1 MEKDK
6 KKKTFGDLK
15 IGDSIYLLNGL
26 EVKEL
31 KITKISNTSLYENSV
46 CLETDGGPD
55 HWYVGKSA
63 KNSYENTIFVDPE
76 RAMEVL
82 KEKATRRYSE
92 LQDKIDQEI
101 IEFEKLEKF
110 LYGKEKEV
118 R

>member
-1 MEKDK
+1 M
-6 KKKTFGDLK
+6 K

-31 KITKISNTSLYENSV
+31 KITKISSTSLYENSV

>member
-1 MEKDK
+1 M
-6 KKKTFGDLK
+6 K

-31 KITKISNTSLYENSV
+31 KITKIIEYKFGNSV

-55 HWYVGKSA
+55 YWMVGKSA
-63 KNSYENTIFVDPE
+63 INSYENTIFVDPE

-110 LYGKEKEV
+110 LHGK
-118 R
+118 

>member
-1 MEKDK
+1 M
-6 KKKTFGDLK
+6 K
-15 IGDSIYLLNGL
+15 IGDSIYLLNSL

-31 KITKISNTSLYENSV
+31 KITKIIEYKSGNSV
-46 CLETDGGPD
+46 YLETDGGPD
-55 HWYVGKSA
+55 HWMVGKSA
-63 KNSYENTIFVDPE
+63 INSYENTIFVDPE

-92 LQDKIDQEI
+92 LQDEIDQEI

>member
-1 MEKDK
+1 MKEK
-6 KKKTFGDLK
+6 KKKMFGDLK
-15 IGDSIYLLNGL
+15 IGDSIYLLHDL
-26 EVKEL
+26 KVKEL
-31 KITKISNTSLYENSV
+31 KITKIIQYKSGNSI

-55 HWYVGKSA
+55 HWMVGTSA
-63 KNSYENTIFVDPE
+63 RNSYENTIFVDPE

-110 LYGKEKEV
+110 LDNVKGKTLW
-118 R
+118 

>member
-31 KITKISNTSLYENSV
+31 KITKIIEYKSGNSV

-55 HWYVGKSA
+55 HWMVGKSA
-63 KNSYENTIFVDPE
+63 INSYENTIFVNPE

>member
-1 MEKDK
+1 M
-6 KKKTFGDLK
+6 K

-31 KITKISNTSLYENSV
+31 KITRISSTSSCKNSV
-46 CLETDGGPD
+46 YLETDGGPD
-55 HWYVGKSA
+55 YWYVGKSA
-63 KNSYENTIFVDPE
+63 INSYENTIFVDPE

-110 LYGKEKEV
+110 LYGKEV
-118 R
+118 

>member
-1 MEKDK
+1 MDK
-6 KKKTFGDLK
+6 KFGDLK
-15 IGDSIYLLNGL
+15 LGDYIYLLRDL

-31 KITKISNTSLYENSV
+31 KITKIIQYTSGNSI
-46 CLETDGGPD
+46 CLETDGGHD
-55 HWYVGKSA
+55 HWMVGKSA
-63 KNSYENTIFVDPE
+63 INSYENTIFVDPE

>member
-1 MEKDK
+1 M
-6 KKKTFGDLK
+6 
-15 IGDSIYLLNGL
+15 
-26 EVKEL
+26 KEL
-31 KITKISNTSLYENSV
+31 KITKISSTPLYKNSV
-46 CLETDGGPD
+46 CLETDEGPD
-55 HWYVGKSA
+55 HWCVGKSA
-63 KNSYENTIFVDPE
+63 RNSYENTIFVDPE

>member
-1 MEKDK
+1 M
-6 KKKTFGDLK
+6 K
-15 IGDSIYLLNGL
+15 IGDSIYLLNSL

-31 KITKISNTSLYENSV
+31 KITKIIEYKSGNSV
-46 CLETDGGPD
+46 YLETDGGPD
-55 HWYVGKSA
+55 HWMVGKSA
-63 KNSYENTIFVDPE
+63 INSYENTIFVDPE

>member
-1 MEKDK
+1 MKEK
-6 KKKTFGDLK
+6 KKKMFGDLK
-15 IGDSIYLLNGL
+15 IGDSIYLLHDL
-26 EVKEL
+26 KVKEL
-31 KITKISNTSLYENSV
+31 KITKIIQYKSGNSI

-55 HWYVGKSA
+55 HWMVGTSA
-63 KNSYENTIFVDPE
+63 RNSYENTIFVDPE
-76 RAMEVL
+76 RAMEIL

-118 R
+118 L

>member
-1 MEKDK
+1 
-6 KKKTFGDLK
+6 LK

-31 KITKISNTSLYENSV
+31 KITKIIEYKFGNSV

-55 HWYVGKSA
+55 YWMVGKSA
-63 KNSYENTIFVDPE
+63 INSYENTIFVDPE

-110 LYGKEKEV
+110 LHGK
-118 R
+118 

>member
-1 MEKDK
+1 M
-6 KKKTFGDLK
+6 
-15 IGDSIYLLNGL
+15 NGL

-31 KITKISNTSLYENSV
+31 KITRIIQYKSGNSI

-55 HWYVGKSA
+55 HWMVWKSA
-63 KNSYENTIFVDPE
+63 INSYENTIFVDPE